1 MSNAAIVINQF
12 SFHYGQ
18 KEILRDINLSVKEG
32 EYVSI
37 IGPNGAGKST
47 LLKCL
52 NRIIRGG
59 RGSMELFGKDVQR
72 YSQKELGRLIGYV
85 SQTREQVF
93 PYTVFEFVLM
103 ARYPYLSPLSRV
115 SKQDTRVVEEALAM
129 TDTTDFAQRKVI
141 TLSGGE
147 RQKVYLAG
155 ALAQQPKILL
165 LDEPT
170 THLDPRYHTE
180 IQQTIS
186 AICVRLKMTI
196 LHVTHDFSHIAFW
209 SRKVIAIKA
218 GRVHS
223 TGTPDEILTRER
235 LKDIFE
241 TDFLLIPHPS
251 TRHNI
256 IVAEPMT

>member
-1 MSNAAIVINQF
+1 MSEAVKISQF
-12 SFHYGQ
+12 SFYYGQ
-18 KEILRDINLSVKEG
+18 KVILHDIDLSVKEG

-52 NRIIRGG
+52 NRIIKGG
-59 RGSMELFGKDVQR
+59 HGSIELFGKDLQE

-93 PYTVFEFVLM
+93 PYTVSEFVLM

-115 SKQDTRVVEEALAM
+115 SKEDTRVVEEALSM
-129 TDTTDFAQRKVI
+129 TNTTDFAHRKVS

-170 THLDPRYHTE
+170 THLDPRYHAD

-186 AICVRLKMTI
+186 KICVRLKMTI

-209 SRKVIAIKA
+209 SRKVIAIKG

-223 TGTPDEILTRER
+223 IGTPDEILTRDR

-241 TDFLLIPHPS
+241 TDFLLIPHPA

-256 IVAEPMT
+256 IVAEPRT